1 MKNVRERILEAAT
14 DLFDSRG
21 INASGID
28 LIIAQSGIAKSSL
41 YKYFPSKNQLIV
53 EYLKEKSTRFYD
65 WLNNKLETKKANS
78 QEILFELC
86 ELLEQWISTPEFQ
99 GLPFHIASIEFP
111 DPTHPV
117 NNCSVELSK
126 ELQNYFAELAKTAG
140 IKDAFT
146 LAQQLAII
154 FEGGAMLE
162 RLSPGSGAA
171 KKAKSAAITLIKSYL

>member
-1 MKNVRERILEAAT
+1 MKNVREKILDAAT

-53 EYLKEKSTRFYD
+53 EYLQEKSARLYS
-65 WLNNKLETKKANS
+65 WLNIKLESKKS
-78 QEILFELC
+78 TSVEVLYELC
-86 ELLEQWISTPEFQ
+86 ELLEQWISTPNFQ

-126 ELQNYFAELAKTAG
+126 ELQNYFAD
-140 IKDAFT
+140 I
-146 LAQQLAII
+146 AI
-154 FEGGAMLE
+154 LE
-162 RLSPGSGAA
+162 ISLP
-171 KKAKSAAITLIKSYL
+171 